1 MHLLSFELLLFLTF
15 LPEDGLLMLS
25 DRTSNSFSLFEL
37 LIVEDSILLAI
48 KTQESGNIKSVFS
61 NILGSSVFFF
71 AVKDDFIEF
80 LSFYIK
86 LFHQYLY

>member
-37 LIVEDSILLAI
+37 LIVEDYILLAI

-61 NILGSSVFFF
+61 NILRSSVFFF

>member
-61 NILGSSVFFF
+61 NILRSSVFFF

>member
-1 MHLLSFELLLFLTF
+1 MHLLSFELLLFLTY

-61 NILGSSVFFF
+61 NILRSSVFFF